1 MSENKT
7 YRNRCQFSGRLVKDV
22 EVQSIAEGK
31 DAIFFTIAV
40 NNDYKKGNEWIH
52 DTLFLDCSAFDEKT
66 IKLAGYMKKGKE
78 IVVYGRLKMSEYFS
92 AKYQHNV
99 KKPFLLVGAV
109 DVMLNFN
116 QPADTQQIAD
126 IFS

>member
-1 MSENKT
+1 MSENKA
-7 YRNRCQFSGRLVKDV
+7 YRNRCQFTGRLVKDV
-22 EVQSIAEGK
+22 ETQSIAEGK
-31 DAIFFTIAV
+31 EAIFFTIAV

-66 IKLAGYMKKGKE
+66 LKLVGYMKKGKE
-78 IVVYGRLKMSEYFS
+78 VVVYGRLKMSEYFS
-92 AKYQHNV
+92 TKYQHNV

-109 DVMLNFN
+109 DVMLNLESA
-116 QPADTQQIAD
+116 ADKQQVAE